1 MLALAWTISMDAQG
15 IIRQQT
21 QVKKPKGKTEHTAKA
36 KAKTA
41 PKPKKRVERKV
52 EPKPEPKEPVEV
64 KNQVT
69 KREDP
74 PPVEMTP
81 TQVIEKLIADMVYIP
96 GGTFTMYD
104 RNFYP
109 GYTGH
114 CPAAFSAKVDGFYL
128 CRYEVT
134 QQLWQ
139 AVMDFNPSQDAVGN
153 RPVECFNWDE
163 AQLFI
168 YRLNQ
173 ITGLKFRLPTEEE
186 WQWAYDEGKSP
197 RQYKYSGSNEANEVG
212 WTEWN
217 SEHRAHAVGML
228 KPNALGLYDMTGN
241 VGELCT
247 GHSGIEYISAY
258 SQKDHRVERGCFYN
272 DTDLGSGERKAFN
285 IVNNY
290 INKARP
296 NPGTG
301 LRLALNQL
309 PKSVSIH
316 LDKTPQP
323 TSQREIV
330 AQLVKD
336 MVRIPG
342 GTFTMSYVFP
352 ENRNSSK
359 GWADMDPH
367 QVTLDT
373 YYLCRYEVTQRLW
386 QAVMGNNPSKNKDDL
401 DQPVTNVG
409 CKDIKQF
416 IAKLNAI
423 SGQQFRLPTEA
434 EWEYACIGGR
444 EKPVSSY
451 SGDELVDGTVRLVAC
466 WDYDLKKPQAVGK
479 LIPNVLG
486 LYDMTGNV
494 AELCSDLFSVPKHKH
509 LYNVPNVPK
518 ESKHEVNPK
527 GPNPSDCLKD
537 KPKHTHVY
545 RGGDYKNLQKY
556 KDRWRVSYPSD
567 DIGFR
572 LAASTIRM

>member
-1 MLALAWTISMDAQG
+1 
-15 IIRQQT
+15 
-21 QVKKPKGKTEHTAKA
+21 
-36 KAKTA
+36 
-41 PKPKKRVERKV
+41 
-52 EPKPEPKEPVEV
+52 
-64 KNQVT
+64 
-69 KREDP
+69 
-74 PPVEMTP
+74 
-81 TQVIEKLIADMVYIP
+81 
-96 GGTFTMYD
+96 
-104 RNFYP
+104 
-109 GYTGH
+109 
-114 CPAAFSAKVDGFYL
+114 
-128 CRYEVT
+128 
-134 QQLWQ
+134 
-139 AVMDFNPSQDAVGN
+139 
-153 RPVECFNWDE
+153 
-163 AQLFI
+163 
-168 YRLNQ
+168 
-173 ITGLKFRLPTEEE
+173 
-186 WQWAYDEGKSP
+186 
-197 RQYKYSGSNEANEVG
+197 
-212 WTEWN
+212 
-217 SEHRAHAVGML
+217 ML

-241 VGELCT
+241 VSELCT
-247 GHSGIEYISAY
+247 GHSGVEYYTDDEIKKEY
-258 SQKDHRVERGCFYN
+258 RVERGCSYN

-285 IVNNY
+285 IDKSY

-479 LIPNVLG
+479 LMPNVLG

-509 LYNVPNVPK
+509 LYNVPK

-545 RGGDYKNLQKY
+545 RGGDYKNLHKY

>member
-1 MLALAWTISMDAQG
+1 M
-15 IIRQQT
+15 
-21 QVKKPKGKTEHTAKA
+21 
-36 KAKTA
+36 
-41 PKPKKRVERKV
+41 
-52 EPKPEPKEPVEV
+52 
-64 KNQVT
+64 
-69 KREDP
+69 
-74 PPVEMTP
+74 
-81 TQVIEKLIADMVYIP
+81 
-96 GGTFTMYD
+96 
-104 RNFYP
+104 
-109 GYTGH
+109 
-114 CPAAFSAKVDGFYL
+114 
-128 CRYEVT
+128 
-134 QQLWQ
+134 
-139 AVMDFNPSQDAVGN
+139 PS
-153 RPVECFNWDE
+153 
-163 AQLFI
+163 
-168 YRLNQ
+168 
-173 ITGLKFRLPTEEE
+173 EEE

-241 VGELCT
+241 VSELCT
-247 GHSGIEYISAY
+247 GHSGVEYYTDDEIKKEY
-258 SQKDHRVERGCFYN
+258 RVERGCFYN

-285 IVNNY
+285 IDKSY

-296 NPGTG
+296 KPGTG

-479 LIPNVLG
+479 LIPNILG

-494 AELCSDLFSVPKHKH
+494 AEMVSDLYGRLPKGNK
-509 LYNVPNVPK
+509 PQ
-518 ESKHEVNPK
+518 VNPK
-527 GPNPSDCLKD
+527 GPNPSNCLKD
-537 KPKHTHVY
+537 KPKHSHIY

-556 KDRWRVSYPSD
+556 KDRWHVTYPSD

>member
-1 MLALAWTISMDAQG
+1 MKQCILIMLALAWTISMDAQG

-21 QVKKPKGKTEHTAKA
+21 QVKKPKDKTEHTAKA

-74 PPVEMTP
+74 PAVEMTP

-114 CPAAFSAKVDGFYL
+114 CPAAYSATVAGYYL

-139 AVMDFNPSQDAVGN
+139 AVMGSNPSQHTVGN
-153 RPVECFNWDE
+153 RPVEGFYWDE

-197 RQYKYSGSNEANEVG
+197 RRYKYSGSDDAKEVG
-212 WTEWN
+212 WIYWN
-217 SEHRAHAVGML
+217 SDLRAHAVGML

-241 VGELCT
+241 VSELCANQ
-247 GHSGIEYISAY
+247 GGAEYLDTK
-258 SQKDHRVERGCFYN
+258 SQKDYRVDRGCFY
-272 DTDLGSGERKAFN
+272 DITDLGSYERTGF
-285 IVNNY
+285 Y
-290 INKARP
+290 IGDNTRRP
-296 NPGTG
+296 TRTG
-301 LRLALNQL
+301 IRLALSQL

-316 LDKTPQP
+316 LDKSPQP
-323 TSQREIV
+323 SSRSELI
-330 AQLVKD
+330 AKLVND
-336 MVRIPG
+336 MIQVPA
-342 GTFTMSYVFP
+342 GTFTMGFVFP
-352 ENRNSSK
+352 ELRQYYIPPK
-359 GWADMDPH
+359 EMAPH
-367 QVTLDT
+367 QVTLDS
-373 YYLCRYEVTQRLW
+373 YYLCKYEVTQALW
-386 QAVMGNNPSKNKDDL
+386 QAIMGVNPSENQDDAN
-401 DQPVTNVG
+401 QPVTNVG
-409 CKDIKQF
+409 CSDIKLF
-416 IAKLNAI
+416 ISKLNAL

-444 EKPVSSY
+444 GEPVERY
-451 SGDELVDGTVRLVAC
+451 SGHEQVDGSAKVVA
-466 WDYDLKKPQAVGK
+466 WWGDDLRHPQAVGQ

-494 AELCSDLFSVPKHKH
+494 DEICSDIWRTSH
-509 LYNVPNVPK
+509 
-518 ESKHEVNPK
+518 SKKAQVNPQ
-527 GPNPSDCLKD
+527 GPNPSPCVSN
-537 KPKHTHVY
+537 KPDHRHVV
-545 RGGDYKNLQKY
+545 RGGNFRCLRWYNGRDYCAQANNLT
-556 KDRWRVSYPSD
+556 
-567 DIGFR
+567 GLR
-572 LAASTIRM
+572 LAASHIQR

>member
-1 MLALAWTISMDAQG
+1 MKQFILIMLALAWAISMDAQG

-21 QVKKPKGKTEHTAKA
+21 QVKKPKDKTEHTAKA

-41 PKPKKRVERKV
+41 PKPKKRVEREV

-114 CPAAFSAKVDGFYL
+114 CPAAYSATVAGYYL

-139 AVMDFNPSQDAVGN
+139 AVMGSNPSQHTVGN
-153 RPVECFNWDE
+153 RPVEGFYWDE

-197 RQYKYSGSNEANEVG
+197 RRYKYSGSDDAKEVG
-212 WTEWN
+212 WTGWN

-241 VGELCT
+241 VSELCANQ
-247 GHSGIEYISAY
+247 GGAEYLDAK
-258 SQKDHRVERGCFYN
+258 SQKDYRVDRGCFY
-272 DTDLGSGERKAFN
+272 DITDLGSYERTGF
-285 IVNNY
+285 Y
-290 INKARP
+290 IGDNTRRP
-296 NPGTG
+296 TRTG
-301 LRLALNQL
+301 IRLALSQL

-359 GWADMDPH
+359 AWEDMDPH

-494 AELCSDLFSVPKHKH
+494 AEMVSDLYGRLPKGNK
-509 LYNVPNVPK
+509 PQ
-518 ESKHEVNPK
+518 VNPK
-527 GPNPSDCLKD
+527 GPNPSNCLKD
-537 KPKHTHVY
+537 KPKHSHIY

-556 KDRWRVSYPSD
+556 KDRWHVTYPSD